1 MVRLTSLR
9 SMAVTLQRHALGVT
23 WIEQGA
29 MARAAH
35 GLLDDGRVWL
45 IDPYEDVQALAA
57 VAELGTPAGVLQLLD
72 RHNRDCE
79 RLAHRLDVPLL
90 RLPVTAVGT
99 PFQAIA
105 VISNR
110 AWREVALWWAQQ
122 ETLVVAEAVGTAPA
136 FALGRRVGVHP
147 LLRLTPPRK
156 QFSQL
161 EPERLLVGHGR
172 AIESG
177 ADAALRD
184 ALARSRSDLP
194 RLMQSIPNLLRSV

>member
-1 MVRLTSLR
+1 
-9 SMAVTLQRHALGVT
+9 MAVKLQRHVLGVT
-23 WIEQGA
+23 WVEQSA

-45 IDPYEDVQALAA
+45 IDPYEDAEALAA

-79 RLAHRLDVPLL
+79 RLAQRLDVPLL
-90 RLPVTAVGT
+90 RLPVEAAGT
-99 PFQAIA
+99 PFQPIA
-105 VISNR
+105 VMSNR
-110 AWREVALWWAQQ
+110 AWREVALWWA
-122 ETLVVAEAVGTAPA
+122 EREALVVAEAVGTAPP

-147 LLRLTPPRK
+147 MLRLTPPRK
-156 QFSQL
+156 QFSRF
-161 EPERLLVGHGR
+161 EPERLLVGHGQ

-184 ALARSRSDLP
+184 ALARSRRDLP
-194 RLMQSIPNLLRSV
+194 RLLLSIPNLLRGA

>member
-1 MVRLTSLR
+1 MRLTSLR
-9 SMAVTLQRHALGVT
+9 LMAVKLQRHALGVT
-23 WIEQGA
+23 WVEPGV

-45 IDPYEDVQALAA
+45 IDPYEDAEALAV

-79 RLAHRLDVPLL
+79 RLAQRLDVPLL
-90 RLPVTAVGT
+90 RVPSNADGT
-99 PFQAIA
+99 PFQTIA

-110 AWREVALWWAQQ
+110 AWHEVALWWPEREA
-122 ETLVVAEAVGTAPA
+122 LVVAEALGTAPA
-136 FALGRRVGVHP
+136 FGLGHRVGVHP
-147 LLRLTPPRK
+147 MLRLTPPRK
-156 QFSQL
+156 QFSRFQ
-161 EPERLLVGHGR
+161 PERLLVGHGE

-177 ADAALRD
+177 ADAAMRD

-194 RLMQSIPNLLRSV
+194 RLLLSIPNLIRQG

>member
-1 MVRLTSLR
+1 
-9 SMAVTLQRHALGVT
+9 MAVTIQRHALGVT
-23 WIEQGA
+23 WVEQSA

-35 GLLDDGRVWL
+35 GLLDGDRVWL
-45 IDPYEDVQALAA
+45 IDPYEDAEALAA

-79 RLAHRLDVPLL
+79 RLAERLDVPLL
-90 RLPVTAVGT
+90 RLPAKAVGT

-110 AWREVALWWAQQ
+110 AWREVALWWAEPQ
-122 ETLVVAEAVGTAPA
+122 TLVVAEAVGTAPP

-147 LLRLTPPRK
+147 MLRLTPPRK
-156 QFSQL
+156 QFSPF
-161 EPERLLVGHGR
+161 EPERLLVGHGQ

-177 ADAALRD
+177 ADGALRD

-194 RLMQSIPNLLRSV
+194 RLLLSIPNLIRGDR